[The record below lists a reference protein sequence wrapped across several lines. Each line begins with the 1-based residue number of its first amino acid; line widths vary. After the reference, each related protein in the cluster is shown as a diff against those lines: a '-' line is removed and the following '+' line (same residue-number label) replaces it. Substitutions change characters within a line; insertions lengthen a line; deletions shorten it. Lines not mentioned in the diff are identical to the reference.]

1 MIMRYCLAII
11 LLFVSVHAAVADDS
25 GIYVAGRAGAS
36 FMQFNDG
43 KWTNDLVGDITYNY
57 NRNVSDTVFIIGGAV
72 GYDFESPLRAE
83 LEYTYRT
90 NFENNKRPTTDG
102 NHNVDMDLTAHAIL
116 LNAFYDFENSTD
128 ITPFVM
134 AGAGM
139 SILRSDN
146 DVDPI
151 GAAPDY
157 TERQITR
164 TNFAWNVGAGA
175 GYSLTE
181 KLTLDFLLRY
191 VDLGEARWENY
202 DPGTDEANAVADM
215 TAVECLLGLRYAF

>member
-1 MIMRYCLAII
+1 MRYLLA
-11 LLFVSVHAAVADDS
+11 LFIVCFSMVAVAAADS
-25 GIYVAGRAGAS
+25 GVYIAGRAGAS

-57 NRNVSDTVFIIGGAV
+57 NRNVSEAVFVVGGAI
-72 GYDFESPLRAE
+72 GYDFENPFRTE

-128 ITPFVM
+128 FTPFVM
-134 AGAGM
+134 IGGGM
-139 SILRSDN
+139 SVLCSDN
-146 DVDPI
+146 NVEPI
-151 GAAPDY
+151 GAAADY
-157 TERQITR
+157 DERQITR
-164 TNFAWNVGAGA
+164 TNFAWALGTGA
-175 GYSLTE
+175 GYSLNDD
-181 KLTLDFLLRY
+181 LTLDLLVRY

-202 DPGTDEANAVADM
+202 DPGTDEANAVAQM
-215 TAVECLLGLRYAF
+215 TAIECVLGLRYEF